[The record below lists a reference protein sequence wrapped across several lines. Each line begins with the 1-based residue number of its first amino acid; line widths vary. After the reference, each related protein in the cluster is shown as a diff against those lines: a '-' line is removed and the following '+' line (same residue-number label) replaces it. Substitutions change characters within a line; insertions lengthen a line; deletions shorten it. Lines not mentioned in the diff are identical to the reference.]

1 MSRNSEF
8 MAAICAVCAITYAI
22 AAHISTNAQAEPP
35 PPPIPPP
42 APPPTAEL
50 ERRLNELER
59 QLHEA
64 RVLAAFG
71 GARMRGPKVLRVISC
86 DASFMPGSYGADAYS
101 ALRRTGLCDAP
112 ERLPG
117 KEAHR

>member
-1 MSRNSEF
+1 MTDARF
-8 MAAICAVCAITYAI
+8 FAVLGVACAAVVGAIIHVTTLAE
-22 AAHISTNAQAEPP
+22 AEPP

-42 APPPTAEL
+42 APPHTAEL
-50 ERRLNELER
+50 ERRLNELEQ

-71 GARMRGPKVLRVISC
+71 GARMRGPKVLRVITC
-86 DASFMPGSYGADAYS
+86 DASFMPGSYGADAYA